1 MILTKEHLR
10 AIAPIANEKIITAL
24 APAVN
29 YWFPIYGMADKR
41 VAAMALGQWAEE
53 TDGFKT
59 FREYA
64 SGAAY
69 QGRMGN
75 VNPGDGVKFAG
86 MGPDMLTGR
95 DNDTRIAKETGL
107 DLVNHPELLLNAD
120 EGVHAS
126 CQFWVDN
133 GLIPLALAGNEH
145 EVTHRINGGFNGE
158 AVRIGYIHRAQLII
172 TEDLDIPAHVA
183 SLGTAQPKPPAI
195 TSSPIGIAPLAPRAA
210 APVPISAVSAPMATP
225 IAKTPVAPLKPPAIG
240 FWAWLLSF
248 FRPAPVGN
256 RQISLFSGD
265 TTMTTAVTAPTPTV
279 KTTSFLN
286 TLNIVSLLSA
296 FGGLTALLP
305 KILTEF
311 GTAGLIAAA
320 AMVVGILVQALI
332 PAGTAVA
339 VENTLADTV
348 LPAIA
353 AIDPA
358 LKVALDQ
365 VARGLHDAA
374 AATTANTA
382 ATVASANAVV
392 DNTTVTAANTTV
404 TKAAAGA

>member
-1 MILTKEHLR
+1 
-10 AIAPIANEKIITAL
+10 
-24 APAVN
+24 
-29 YWFPIYGMADKR
+29 
-41 VAAMALGQWAEE
+41 
-53 TDGFKT
+53 
-59 FREYA
+59 
-64 SGAAY
+64 
-69 QGRMGN
+69 
-75 VNPGDGVKFAG
+75 
-86 MGPDMLTGR
+86 
-95 DNDTRIAKETGL
+95 
-107 DLVNHPELLLNAD
+107 
-120 EGVHAS
+120 
-126 CQFWVDN
+126 
-133 GLIPLALAGNEH
+133 
-145 EVTHRINGGFNGE
+145 
-158 AVRIGYIHRAQLII
+158 
-172 TEDLDIPAHVA
+172 
-183 SLGTAQPKPPAI
+183 
-195 TSSPIGIAPLAPRAA
+195 
-210 APVPISAVSAPMATP
+210 
-225 IAKTPVAPLKPPAIG
+225 
-240 FWAWLLSF
+240 
-248 FRPAPVGN
+248 
-256 RQISLFSGD
+256 
-265 TTMTTAVTAPTPTV
+265 MTTAVTAPTPTV